1 MEIRFDNK
9 VVIVTGSSS
18 GIGKSTAIEF
28 AKAGAKVVVHYNSN
42 SEGADKVVDD
52 ITKMGEKAVAIGGDL
67 SEKDNVDKLINDTLS
82 TFGAINIL
90 VNNAGTLVERKKV
103 ADMSEKLWDRVMDV
117 NMKSMYM
124 CCHAVIPHLRKQSD
138 ARIINV
144 SSIAGR
150 NGGGLGAGHYAA
162 AKAASIAFTKNLAK
176 ELAPDGILVNSVAP
190 GVITTPYHDEY
201 SSEEMRK
208 KFAANTPLQREGTPE
223 EVAYGILFLASQQ
236 ASFITGETLEI
247 NGGMLMD

>member
-42 SEGADKVVDD
+42 SEGAEKVVDD
-52 ITKMGEKAVAIGGDL
+52 ITKMGEKAVATGGDL

-103 ADMSEKLWDRVMDV
+103 ADMSEELWDRVMDV

-138 ARIINV
+138 ARIINI

-176 ELAPDGILVNSVAP
+176 ELAPEGILVNSVAP